1 MEQMEQNQEAGQSN
15 NVKVMHLRVVQSQ
28 YSSVYTEGQMFRLKN
43 FNYILTLHPSTTEV
57 LRPRWFSVKH
67 Q

>member
-57 LRPRWFSVKH
+57 LRPQWFSVKH